1 MAGGAIQSLR
11 AEVPPFGRESMNK
24 TYAPR
29 RPRVGPGGVHAI
41 FGKPRSLHAL
51 RKGFSNTELVASCK
65 IRICG
70 DLSGPDRIGSGHI
83 TCSFGGMPRN
93 GVFRLVPFTPLMA
106 PFAVVIVELAF
117 GSGMALG
124 PPPAF
129 AETSTWMVSRHS
141 AAQCTLRHIVAAT
154 VSGEF
159 DGPVCTVTFDP
170 ARLRTPKADVGFDTM
185 SVNTRNADRAKDMRT
200 RPVLLR
206 GESLRR

>member
-1 MAGGAIQSLR
+1 MAGGATQSLR

-24 TYAPR
+24 TYASR
-29 RPRVGPGGVHAI
+29 RPRVGPGGVHAPDH
-41 FGKPRSLHAL
+41 GGL
-51 RKGFSNTELVASCK
+51 RKGFSNTELVVSCK

-83 TCSFGGMPRN
+83 TCSFGGMARN
-93 GVFRLVPFTPLMA
+93 GVCRLVPFTPLMA
-106 PFAVVIVELAF
+106 PFAVVILELAF

-129 AETSTWMVSRHS
+129 AEASTWMADPGHS
-141 AAQCTLRHIVAAT
+141 AAQCTLRHIVVAT

-185 SVNTRNADRAKDMRT
+185 SVNTRTGDRAKDMRT